1 MQSKERTVMLRALQ
15 EEIEMLRQQ
24 LDEAYR
30 ASGCRTTAKVLEI
43 GNKLDQKLVKYMR
56 LHYEHLMP
64 EGRLLPENRRQR

>member
-30 ASGCRTTAKVLEI
+30 AAAVGQRQGAEI
-43 GNKLDQKLVKYMR
+43 GKKLDQKVKYMR
-56 LHYEHLMP
+56 LHYEHLM
-64 EGRLLPENRRQR
+64 L